1 MIYGHGTVEKR
12 FFPLEKSLTHRARGA
27 TLKVCVCVCVWGGGG
42 GGLTQP
48 GFNTFLSTIDDL
60 NRTHLHEKLAINIY
74 YPTNSFAAPM
84 ILVIN
89 NGWSRAK
96 QELITY
102 VVVTICTCF

>member
-27 TLKVCVCVCVWGGGG
+27 TLEVGGGGG

-60 NRTHLHEKLAINIY
+60 NWTLRGPWPNQVLIL
-74 YPTNSFAAPM
+74 SSVQLM
-84 ILVIN
+84 I
-89 NGWSRAK
+89 
-96 QELITY
+96 
-102 VVVTICTCF
+102 